1 MTFARIT
8 EDYETWLRQ
17 RLPID
22 AGELDEK
29 RRRMGEDP
37 HSFLR
42 STFYRWAGL
51 WAKHSAALDKAPE
64 VLGVGD
70 IHVENFGTWRDA
82 DGRLAWGVN
91 DFDEA
96 CMLPYTADL
105 VRLTTSA
112 LMAEA
117 QNPHRSKRLHDV
129 DIVDAIV
136 DGYRDGLDHP
146 EPFVLA
152 EQHSWLRE
160 IFAAGFEVKD
170 KSGKTRYERFVNQM
184 DALPAAVRI
193 PNEMAEILRDSF
205 PKPTPTYAVGH
216 RVAGLGSLGR
226 PRFTAVAKDWYG
238 GNIVREAKAMT
249 LSAWLWARDSQA
261 GNMINYNR
269 IVKAAHRSPDPT
281 LQVRGSWVVRR
292 LAPDIG
298 KVELQDLPITAGLD
312 LLRSMG
318 KEIAN
323 VHAPSGQAL
332 DAVITDFRGRPKS
345 WLIDAAVQMRDHVQ
359 KDFNEFTKA

>member
-1 MTFARIT
+1 MTFLKIT
-8 EDYETWLRQ
+8 DEYETWLKQ
-17 RLPID
+17 RMPID
-22 AGELDEK
+22 PGELDEK
-29 RRRMGEDP
+29 RWRMGEDA

-51 WAKHSAALDKAPE
+51 WEKHCQSLDKAPE

-96 CMLPYTADL
+96 CTLPYTADV

-117 QNPHRSKRLHDV
+117 QNPHRGKKLTDQS
-129 DIVDAIV
+129 IVDAILS
-136 DGYRDGLDHP
+136 GYRDGLDYP

-152 EQHSWLRE
+152 ERHRWLRE

-184 DALPAAVRI
+184 NGLPPAVRI
-193 PNEMAEILRDSF
+193 PNEMVEILRDSF
-205 PKPTPTYAVGH
+205 PKPTPTYTVGH

-261 GNMINYNR
+261 GNMIHYNR
-269 IVKAAHRSPDPT
+269 IIKAAHRSPDPT

-298 KVELQDLPITAGLD
+298 KVELQDLPVTAGLD

-323 VHAPSGQAL
+323 VHAPSGPAL
-332 DAVITDFRGRPKS
+332 DAVISDLRSRPEG
-345 WLIDAAVQMRDHVQ
+345 WLLNAALEMRDHVH
-359 KDFNEFTKA
+359 KDFAEFTKG